1 MIIKNIF
8 KLMKRKEE
16 IFEGEVIQR
25 IEEDKVMEICTKVID
40 DMTFESVYVKV
51 AEVEWYEF
59 RSISNHAR
67 INRGD
72 QVRVKG
78 YNVTKKYI

>member
-16 IFEGEVIQR
+16 IFEGEVIQK

-51 AEVEWYEF
+51 VEVEWYEF
-59 RSISNHAR
+59 RSI
-67 INRGD
+67 GD

-78 YNVTKKYI
+78 YNVTEKYI